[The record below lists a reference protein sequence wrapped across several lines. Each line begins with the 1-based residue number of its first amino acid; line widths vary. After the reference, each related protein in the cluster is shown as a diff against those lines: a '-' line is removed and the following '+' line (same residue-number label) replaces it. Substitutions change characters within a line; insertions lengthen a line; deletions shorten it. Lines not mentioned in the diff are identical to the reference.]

1 MEKRSPFD
9 PDGDTDR
16 DSDGFPVS
24 SGIEAIR
31 QQARI
36 EHFHWQEE
44 NARASAEW
52 HACAS
57 RGHVSAF

>member
-1 MEKRSPFD
+1 MGKRSPFD

-16 DSDGFPVS
+16 DSDGNPVS

-36 EHFHWQEE
+36 EHFSCI
-44 NARASAEW
+44 RKCS
-52 HACAS
+52 S
-57 RGHVSAF
+57 IG

>member
-16 DSDGFPVS
+16 DSDGNPVS

-31 QQARI
+31 QQASI
-36 EHFHWQEE
+36 EHFDCNQEMLQQRLSGTYVL
-44 NARASAEW
+44 RADP
-52 HACAS
+52 CPP
-57 RGHVSAF
+57 

>member
-31 QQARI
+31 QQASI
-36 EHFHWQEE
+36 
-44 NARASAEW
+44 ASAEW
-52 HACAS
+52 HVCAS
-57 RGHVSAF
+57 RGHVAAFNQFGLTR

>member
-16 DSDGFPVS
+16 DSDGNPVS

-31 QQARI
+31 QQASI
-36 EHFHWQEE
+36 EHFQ
-44 NARASAEW
+44 R
-52 HACAS
+52 
-57 RGHVSAF
+57 RGKCSNIG